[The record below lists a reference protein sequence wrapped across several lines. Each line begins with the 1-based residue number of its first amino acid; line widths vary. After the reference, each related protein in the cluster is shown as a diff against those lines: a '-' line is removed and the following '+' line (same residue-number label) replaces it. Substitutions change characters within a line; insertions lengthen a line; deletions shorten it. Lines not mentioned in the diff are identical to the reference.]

1 MSGMRVTSVREAYL
15 LAAEAAQGVVES
27 PDVAVSWDRPSCLPG
42 MNVGELAGHLARS
55 VLQVEWFL
63 DAPIAGGPVTD
74 AVEYYARLIGTDDP
88 ESSLNVGVRARS
100 AETAAQGHAAVSR
113 DVAEVLARLAT
124 RLVDEPGDRRVGIR
138 HRPGDEMLLDEY
150 LRTRCVEL
158 VVHTDDI
165 AISVGRPSTDGS
177 PAATAIAVDLL
188 TAAARRRHG
197 DHAVLT
203 ALTRRERDASD
214 AGRVL

>member
-1 MSGMRVTSVREAYL
+1 
-15 LAAEAAQGVVES
+15 
-27 PDVAVSWDRPSCLPG
+27 
-42 MNVGELAGHLARS
+42 
-55 VLQVEWFL
+55 
-63 DAPIAGGPVTD
+63 
-74 AVEYYARLIGTDDP
+74 
-88 ESSLNVGVRARS
+88 
-100 AETAAQGHAAVSR
+100 
-113 DVAEVLARLAT
+113 
-124 RLVDEPGDRRVGIR
+124 
-138 HRPGDEMLLDEY
+138 MLLDEY